1 MSAWQNCMP
10 CLMPQNFGGDPERS
24 EQEANRK
31 QTGKTRERSE
41 VEIKKTKIKR
51 KRNKIKIGY
60 SIIGGALIFRGRSI
74 SELVV
79 HFLHLKITIWIRK
92 CLCIPLR
99 GGALSFKTRNT
110 VEDGRKYNNW

>member
-1 MSAWQNCMP
+1 MAELYAMP
-10 CLMPQNFGGDPERS
+10 NASEFWWGPRAKRTGS
-24 EQEANRK
+24 EQEAN
-31 QTGKTRERSE
+31 GKDPGAKRSGNL
-41 VEIKKTKIKR
+41 KTKIKR

-92 CLCIPLR
+92 CLCMPLR